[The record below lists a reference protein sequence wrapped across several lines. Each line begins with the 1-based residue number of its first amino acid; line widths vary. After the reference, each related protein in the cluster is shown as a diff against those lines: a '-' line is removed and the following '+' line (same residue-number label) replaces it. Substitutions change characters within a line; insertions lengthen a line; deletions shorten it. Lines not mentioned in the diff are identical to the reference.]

1 MLYAHDPDS
10 TQPHPTDTLPKRH
23 NALSRQGLNMQS
35 SPTPGSADSLF
46 QHRAYIA
53 FWCART
59 ASSFGFQMLSVAVGW
74 QIYAMTGRAFDLGL
88 IGLVQFFPS
97 VLLALPA
104 GHLADQLDRRR
115 IVLIGQIVEWVAIVV
130 LATLTLLHAINEV
143 GILLLIFTISVA
155 KAFESPSMQSM
166 VPALVPPSLLPRAM
180 AVNGSA
186 MQAAMIMGP
195 ALGGFLY
202 VAGPGVVYSVSAVL
216 YLIAATMVAQ
226 LHYEQAPPKREPA
239 TLKTLFAGVHFI
251 RERKDVLGVISL
263 DLFAVLL
270 GGATALLPI
279 FAKDVLHTGPWGLG
293 LLRAAP
299 AVGALL
305 MSFWLARN
313 SMERRVGMIMF
324 ACVAGFGVATL
335 AMITVH
341 HLNNSRSQRILWLL
355 EELGV
360 PYEIKRYQRDPKTM
374 LAPPELRATMHPLGK
389 SPVITDGDSRWP
401 NPARSSNT
409 SPTVTAQGRLL
420 PTAGTPERL
429 RCNYWLHYAEGSAM
443 PPLLLKLVFRRVETA
458 PVPFFVRPVAKG
470 IAHKVQTG
478 FVDPQLKLHLDY
490 LEGELARAN
499 GSRGNDF
506 SVADIQLSFP
516 LEAFAARGGLDATS
530 RPRVDF
536 CSAFMRGRLSAR
548 AGGGGEYSLGY

>member
-1 MLYAHDPDS
+1 MP
-10 TQPHPTDTLPKRH
+10 
-23 NALSRQGLNMQS
+23 S
-35 SPTPGSADSLF
+35 SPTPGSADSLLH
-46 QHRAYIA
+46 HRAYVA

-115 IVLIGQIVEWVAIVV
+115 IVLIGQIVEWVAIVL

-216 YLIAATMVAQ
+216 YLIAAAMVAQ

-313 SMERRVGMIMF
+313 SMERRVGMTMF

-335 AMITVH
+335 VFALSKVI
-341 HLNNSRSQRILWLL
+341 WLSL
-355 EELGV
+355 LALFALGAFDMV
-360 PYEIKRYQRDPKTM
+360 SM
-374 LAPPELRATMHPLGK
+374 
-389 SPVITDGDSRWP
+389 VIRGSLVQLD
-401 NPARSSNT
+401 
-409 SPTVTAQGRLL
+409 
-420 PTAGTPERL
+420 TP
-429 RCNYWLHYAEGSAM
+429 
-443 PPLLLKLVFRRVETA
+443 
-458 PVPFFVRPVAKG
+458 
-470 IAHKVQTG
+470 
-478 FVDPQLKLHLDY
+478 
-490 LEGELARAN
+490 
-499 GSRGNDF
+499 
-506 SVADIQLSFP
+506 
-516 LEAFAARGGLDATS
+516 DA
-530 RPRVDF
+530 
-536 CSAFMRGRLSAR
+536 MRGRVSAVN
-548 AGGGGEYSLGY
+548 AIFINTSNQLGEFESGMLAAWLGAVGSAVVGGIGTLVVVGLWMWMFPGLRRRQRLHMEQATRNQEASPETI